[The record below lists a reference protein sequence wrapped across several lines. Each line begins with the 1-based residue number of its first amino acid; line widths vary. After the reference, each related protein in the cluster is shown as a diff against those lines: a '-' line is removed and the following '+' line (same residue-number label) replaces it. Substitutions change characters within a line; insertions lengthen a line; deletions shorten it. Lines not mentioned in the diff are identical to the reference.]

1 LLRVVS
7 GSNRWEFWIDVGGTF
22 TDCIGRRPDGALVV
36 HKLLSSGAY
45 LGEVK

>member
-1 LLRVVS
+1 VVS